1 MGCMGSKRKRQ
12 HPFNSQEQCS
22 RERFSFM
29 AGSPDNGRSGKFW
42 TWDANGTTDKRIAGK
57 LSTVYMKPE
66 EKIKGNAQQVTPTY
80 LQILFP
86 AFYWTGQYPLVKR
99 QESQAAGLSQINGL
113 V

>member
-1 MGCMGSKRKRQ
+1 
-12 HPFNSQEQCS
+12 
-22 RERFSFM
+22 
-29 AGSPDNGRSGKFW
+29 
-42 TWDANGTTDKRIAGK
+42 
-57 LSTVYMKPE
+57 MKPE
-66 EKIKGNAQQVTPTY
+66 EEIKGNAQQVTPTY